1 MDMTS
6 VELRKKLKE
15 LNEGILRTE
24 TDLNNLSQQQKDCNR
39 KLSQISARIGIANKK
54 LQDKKNTYFRTQIE
68 LDTRI
73 SEEKTKQRQV
83 EIDKKKKVLPTFEQ
97 WLKKEFKDLI
107 TETTDL
113 GIPLGINVSEVS
125 LYDRYVKIRD
135 DRFPTKE
142 NVILTE
148 SMNRYDE
155 LLTCLIEKEIDGGRV
170 DLMEKRNLKLPVV
183 NFLNNTVI
191 KDSLQI

>member
-1 MDMTS
+1 MTS

>member
-1 MDMTS
+1 MTS

-107 TETTDL
+107 TETTEL
-113 GIPLGINVSEVS
+113 GIP
-125 LYDRYVKIRD
+125 
-135 DRFPTKE
+135 
-142 NVILTE
+142 
-148 SMNRYDE
+148 
-155 LLTCLIEKEIDGGRV
+155 
-170 DLMEKRNLKLPVV
+170 
-183 NFLNNTVI
+183 
-191 KDSLQI
+191 

>member
-1 MDMTS
+1 MTS

-24 TDLNNLSQQQKDCNR
+24 TDLNNLSQQQKDCSR

-107 TETTDL
+107 TETTEL

>member
-1 MDMTS
+1 MVMTS

>member
-1 MDMTS
+1 MTS

-107 TETTDL
+107 TETTEL